1 MALFSLS
8 ACRRVLRSCLTRPT
22 LLEMAIFR
30 QLQIQGAHLATTKEK
45 SRPRGQPLGCGCR
58 RYVPFTSEQWVEAV
72 FHVPESLSHVSLQ
85 ITVRA
90 RCLPW
95 SSAS

>member
-1 MALFSLS
+1 VAPLQTN
-8 ACRRVLRSCLTRPT
+8 RPHRVMSV
-22 LLEMAIFR
+22 MGIFR
-30 QLQIQGAHLATTKEK
+30 QLQIQGPHLATTKEK
-45 SRPRGQPLGCGCR
+45 GRPRGQPLGCGCR
-58 RYVPFTSEQWVEAV
+58 RYSPFTSEQWVEAV
-72 FHVPESLSHVSLQ
+72 FHVPESLTQVSLQ

>member
-1 MALFSLS
+1 MTW
-8 ACRRVLRSCLTRPT
+8 TRKRFVG
-22 LLEMAIFR
+22 LDCKRIFR
-30 QLQIQGAHLATTKEK
+30 QLQIQGEHLATTKERG
-45 SRPRGQPLGCGCR
+45 RPRGQPLGCGSR
-58 RYVPFTSEQWVEAV
+58 RYWPFTSEQWVEAV
-72 FHVPESLSHVSLQ
+72 FHVPESLSQVSLQ

>member
-1 MALFSLS
+1 
-8 ACRRVLRSCLTRPT
+8 VLKNVLTPPT
-22 LLEMAIFR
+22 LLEMGIFR
-30 QLQIQGAHLATTKEK
+30 QLQIQGAHLATAKEK
-45 SRPRGQPLGCGCR
+45 GRPGGQPLGCGCR
-58 RYVPFTSEQWVEAV
+58 RYWPFTNEQWVEAV
-72 FHVPESLSHVSLQ
+72 FHVPESLTQVSLQ

>member
-1 MALFSLS
+1 MTGPIRPITLRIPVAGILS
-8 ACRRVLRSCLTRPT
+8 VI
-22 LLEMAIFR
+22 AIFR
-30 QLQIQGAHLATTKEK
+30 QLQIQGAHSATTKEK
-45 SRPRGQPLGCGCR
+45 GRPRGQPLDCGCR
-58 RYVPFTSEQWVEAV
+58 PYVPFTSEQWVEAV